1 MTFKMTIQG
10 PETWPV
16 DIFFLFFA
24 IAFCY
29 LVAAAATAAAAASSQ
44 PLTAVFS
51 SFEQPSELSRAESD
65 KHCSRV
71 VVQTS

>member
-29 LVAAAATAAAAASSQ
+29 LVAAAAAAAASSQ
-44 PLTAVFS
+44 PLRAVFFP
-51 SFEQPSELSRAESD
+51 SFLAAIGAESG
-65 KHCSRV
+65 
-71 VVQTS
+71 